1 MERKKRLINEGS
13 ENSNAEES
21 NDADN
26 DDMNEWKRV
35 QNPCLYFYLL
45 SATKLWL
52 CLRVRTKAIINYIH
66 MYNIY
71 TGWLVTGGTSGK
83 GVILREKRSR
93 KYRIKMFRLRLCK
106 FTWNTRIRKR
116 QVNKIEWEWKKLKG
130 PKNYEPLIKLS

>member
-52 CLRVRTKAIINYIH
+52 CLRVRTKAIINYI
-66 MYNIY
+66 YIY
-71 TGWLVTGGTSGK
+71 IYIYV
-83 GVILREKRSR
+83 
-93 KYRIKMFRLRLCK
+93 
-106 FTWNTRIRKR
+106 
-116 QVNKIEWEWKKLKG
+116 
-130 PKNYEPLIKLS
+130 

>member
-45 SATKLWL
+45 SVTKL
-52 CLRVRTKAIINYIH
+52 
-66 MYNIY
+66 
-71 TGWLVTGGTSGK
+71 
-83 GVILREKRSR
+83 
-93 KYRIKMFRLRLCK
+93 
-106 FTWNTRIRKR
+106 
-116 QVNKIEWEWKKLKG
+116 
-130 PKNYEPLIKLS
+130 